1 MDTDDMQ
8 FGFMPGYGTARRL
21 FSFERVTR
29 EIFSKK
35 EEFVLCICRFEESFW
50 SRVSR

>member
-1 MDTDDMQ
+1 MICSLVSCQDMEQ
-8 FGFMPGYGTARRL
+8 QDAF

-35 EEFVLCICRFEESFW
+35 EEFVLCICRFEESF
-50 SRVSR
+50 